1 MGKSIGLGSIKLN
14 SSLHIQDKSTRYKTL
29 FDSGKW
35 QLGSKDISKDR
46 FIQAFIEYR
55 TEKLGV
61 ECLSYSKMLEDL
73 LLMMDWNLANG
84 PTAIK
89 KWGEAMTMMSIDNDP
104 HKRFKDR
111 SKLGTPS
118 EFIKAWSKK

>member
-1 MGKSIGLGSIKLN
+1 MENQLALGSIKLN

-55 TEKLGV
+55 TEKN
-61 ECLSYSKMLEDL
+61 LE
-73 LLMMDWNLANG
+73 
-84 PTAIK
+84 
-89 KWGEAMTMMSIDNDP
+89 
-104 HKRFKDR
+104 
-111 SKLGTPS
+111 
-118 EFIKAWSKK
+118 